1 MNRESDMIAVTK
13 ITKKFGEFTAV
24 KELDLRIQKGELFG
38 LLGPNGAGKTTLLSM
53 LATTLK
59 PTSGTATVN
68 GFDVEKNPSDV
79 RKSVGMIFQDASLD
93 VDLTAKENL
102 WLHARMYHVPQ
113 NEIPQRIAAALKLAD
128 LESVADKEVKKF
140 SGGMKRRLE
149 IVRGLMHRPEAL
161 FLDEPT
167 LGLDPQTRR
176 RLWDHI
182 RELNRKNGLTMI
194 LTTHYMDEADELCD
208 RIAIIDKGKI
218 IALGTSAE
226 LKRTLKGD
234 KIIIETK
241 QAAMLAKKKPK
252 FAMEAVA
259 KDGSV
264 TFVVDHAEKRVA
276 DVVLFAKKSKAT
288 IGNVTIQKPSLED
301 VFLHYTGKTIRE
313 AELDAG
319 EQFAAK
325 VRATSPGQG
334 AR

>member
-1 MNRESDMIAVTK
+1 MNREPDMIAVNQ
-13 ITKKFGEFTAV
+13 ITKKFGDFIAV
-24 KELDLRIQKGELFG
+24 KELDLNIKKGELFG

-59 PTSGTATVN
+59 PTSGSAVIN
-68 GFDVEKNPSDV
+68 GFDVEKEPANV

-93 VDLTAKENL
+93 VDLTAQENL
-102 WLHARMYHVPQ
+102 WLHARMYHVPS
-113 NEIPQRIAAALKLAD
+113 NEIQERIAGALKLAD
-128 LESVADKEVKKF
+128 LESVKNKEVKKF

-149 IVRGLMHRPEAL
+149 IVRGLMHSPKAL

-182 RELNRKNGLTMI
+182 RELNKKNGLTMI

-234 KIIIETK
+234 RIVIETP
-241 QAAMLAKKKPK
+241 QAKALAKKKPK
-252 FAMEAVA
+252 FAIEATA
-259 KDGSV
+259 KDQQV
-264 TFVVDHAEKRVA
+264 TFVVDNAEKRVA
-276 DVVLFAKKSKAT
+276 DAVVFAQKNKA
-288 IGNVTIQKPSLED
+288 IILNVTVQKPSLED

-319 EQFAAK
+319 DQFAAK
-325 VRATSPGQG
+325 VRATQPGRQL
-334 AR
+334 R